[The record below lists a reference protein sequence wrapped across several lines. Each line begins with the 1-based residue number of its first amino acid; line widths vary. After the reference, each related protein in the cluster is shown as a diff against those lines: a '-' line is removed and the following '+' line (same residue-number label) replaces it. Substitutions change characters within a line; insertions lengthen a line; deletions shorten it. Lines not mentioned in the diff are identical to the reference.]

1 MRASRP
7 SRLLSRRQKRIAPA
21 SSRERQPPARNT
33 PGLTQRRQTPH
44 AAATFGVLT
53 ELAGCRPAGPG
64 ATGSYRSHATFCS
77 ATHVP
82 AANFEGLILDP
93 CRPLALPHC
102 TEITEVE
109 KRTRFGAVGENHRRD
124 RRTDFFECL
133 HQCHWPGHQE
143 KHTPPLALHL
153 EVCTQPGSLYPF
165 CDFCAMR

>member
-1 MRASRP
+1 MDRGAVHRAVLHTDSEVCVLQIRKNALLE
-7 SRLLSRRQKRIAPA
+7 RLLCWHSCLLR
-21 SSRERQPPARNT
+21 
-33 PGLTQRRQTPH
+33 
-44 AAATFGVLT
+44 V
-53 ELAGCRPAGPG
+53 
-64 ATGSYRSHATFCS
+64 
-77 ATHVP
+77 
-82 AANFEGLILDP
+82 
-93 CRPLALPHC
+93 LPHC